1 MRGTMKDEISD
12 IEKKSITQKDEKE
25 TVDQENEML
34 FTIFE
39 LDGEDYGVP
48 VDLMVE
54 IVRDVS
60 TFNIPGSPEYVI
72 GATDLRSEVIPIID
86 LKKIIGVS
94 KTEDEVDEVLLVKI
108 EDEKLAL
115 TVDKLK
121 DIASSTEDKL
131 IDPSSITNLNDKML
145 KWIIRLEDGR
155 TVRVL
160 DIEELVDYKIE
171 NVELEKRK

>member
-1 MRGTMKDEISD
+1 MKDNNSD
-12 IEKKSITQKDEKE
+12 TEKKSINQKGEK
-25 TVDQENEML
+25 VAANQENEML

-60 TFNIPGSPEYVI
+60 TFNIPGSPEHVI

-86 LKKIIGVS
+86 LKKTIGIS
-94 KTEDEVDEVLLVKI
+94 RTKDEVDEVLLVNVG
-108 EDEKLAL
+108 DEKFAL
-115 TVDKLK
+115 TVDRLK
-121 DIASSTEDKL
+121 DIASTDEDKL
-131 IDPSSITNLNDKML
+131 IDPSSITNLNEKML

-160 DIEELVDYKIE
+160 DIEQMMDYKIG
-171 NVELEKRK
+171 NLDLEKRK